1 MEITLKNMTIEQ
13 REFRTHLE
21 NTFVN
26 LVKTTDLFVSLYED
40 GSVEV
45 DIHSGKND
53 TEKMITIQNWFTSRN
68 AKVVSTVTESY
79 GTTLTVK

>member
-13 REFRTHLE
+13 REFRNQLE
-21 NTFVN
+21 NTFSN
-26 LVKTTDLFVSLYED
+26 LVNTTELFVSLYED

-45 DIHSGKND
+45 DIYSGKND
-53 TEKMITIQNWFTSRN
+53 TEKMITIQKWFTSRN
-68 AKVVSTVTESY
+68 AKVVSTVTASY